1 MGPQI
6 NIFRTRL
13 SDREAPDPLRL
24 GPGCVHDRHWGAGQ
38 NVMSQ
43 IFKAFFAA
51 LAASATFG
59 AVQFA
64 SGHDLMGRRE
74 LAATEPAGEINR
86 AAKAD
91 RAALRAAP
99 GRTETI
105 TIRNVGLDDTSVV
118 VRVPV
123 VQAPV
128 VQAARGHRGGPE
140 PSSGAGQA
148 RRSKMTVAC
157 EPPVSVL
164 TEVAKLLQPGR
175 CVT

>member
-1 MGPQI
+1 
-6 NIFRTRL
+6 
-13 SDREAPDPLRL
+13 
-24 GPGCVHDRHWGAGQ
+24 
-38 NVMSQ
+38 MSQ
-43 IFKAFFAA
+43 IFKAILAA
-51 LAASATFG
+51 LAITAGFG

-64 SGHDLMGRRE
+64 SGHDLTGRRQ
-74 LAATEPAGEINR
+74 LASTEPAGEINR

-99 GRTETI
+99 GQTETI
-105 TIRNVGLDDTSVV
+105 TIRSVGLDDTSVV

-123 VQAPV
+123 VRAPV
-128 VQAARGHRGGPE
+128 AQEQVRNRPTAPAKPGG
-140 PSSGAGQA
+140 
-148 RRSKMTVAC
+148 SKMTVAC

>member
-1 MGPQI
+1 
-6 NIFRTRL
+6 
-13 SDREAPDPLRL
+13 
-24 GPGCVHDRHWGAGQ
+24 
-38 NVMSQ
+38 MSQ
-43 IFKAFFAA
+43 IFKAI
-51 LAASATFG
+51 LAAFAITATFG
-59 AVQFA
+59 AFQLA
-64 SGHDLMGRRE
+64 SGHDLTGRRQ
-74 LAATEPAGEINR
+74 LASTDPAAEINR

-128 VQAARGHRGGPE
+128 VNEQVRNRPAAPAK
-140 PSSGAGQA
+140 P
-148 RRSKMTVAC
+148 SKMTVAC

>member
-1 MGPQI
+1 
-6 NIFRTRL
+6 
-13 SDREAPDPLRL
+13 
-24 GPGCVHDRHWGAGQ
+24 
-38 NVMSQ
+38 MSQ
-43 IFKAFFAA
+43 IFKAILAA
-51 LAASATFG
+51 LAITAAFG

-64 SGHDLMGRRE
+64 SGHDLTGRRQ
-74 LAATEPAGEINR
+74 LASTAPATEINR

-99 GRTETI
+99 GQTDTI
-105 TIRNVGLDDTSVV
+105 TIRSVGLDDTSVV

-128 VQAARGHRGGPE
+128 AQEKVRNRPAA
-140 PSSGAGQA
+140 PSKPGA
-148 RRSKMTVAC
+148 SKMTVAC

>member
-1 MGPQI
+1 
-6 NIFRTRL
+6 
-13 SDREAPDPLRL
+13 
-24 GPGCVHDRHWGAGQ
+24 
-38 NVMSQ
+38 MSP
-43 IFKAFFAA
+43 IFKAILAA
-51 LAASATFG
+51 LAVSATFG
-59 AVQFA
+59 AVQLA
-64 SGHDLMGRRE
+64 SGHDLTGLRQ
-74 LAATEPAGEINR
+74 LASSEPAGEINR

-91 RAALRAAP
+91 RAAFRAAP

-128 VQAARGHRGGPE
+128 VQAPVVTEEVRNLPAAPAK
-140 PSSGAGQA
+140 PA
-148 RRSKMTVAC
+148 SKMTVAC